1 MKLRKHKG
9 QYIISE
15 AKFPFSAEIELEN
28 GGELEVELSIID
40 NRIITQSQRNFIFK
54 LCEEFAYYSGEDKE
68 YWRLLLQQFNANIR
82 NIEVE
87 SLSKCSVEY
96 ANGLIDTI
104 ITFAI
109 DNEIPIAKN
118 ILDENAYKF
127 DKKQVYALILKRQCV
142 ICGQRADVH
151 HTLKTVGMGKDRRNM
166 SHIGMTV
173 LPLCRLH
180 HQETHTIGDVAFN
193 EKYHLIPVVVDAK
206 LEHFIKTGKIKV
218 FEEKGE

>member
-87 SLSKCSVEY
+87 SLSKCSVDY

-151 HTLKTVGMGKDRRNM
+151 HIDAVGMGNDRAKI
-166 SHIGMTV
+166 SHIGKRAIS
-173 LPLCRLH
+173 LCRLH
-180 HQETHTIGDVAFN
+180 HSEAHTIGNEAFL
-193 EKYHLIPVVVDAK
+193 EKYHLTPVTIDKK
-206 LEHFIKTGKIKV
+206 LEYFLKNGKIKS
-218 FEEKGE
+218 FNE

>member
-1 MKLRKHKG
+1 MKLHKHKG
-9 QYIISE
+9 QYILTDVTL
-15 AKFPFSAEIELEN
+15 PFTAQLELEN
-28 GGELEVELSIID
+28 GSELEVEISIVD
-40 NRIITQSQRNFIFK
+40 NRQITHSQRNFIFK

-82 NIEVE
+82 SIEVE

-151 HTLKTVGMGKDRRNM
+151 HIDAVGMGNDRTKI
-166 SHIGMTV
+166 SHIGKRAIS
-173 LPLCRLH
+173 LCRLH
-180 HQETHTIGDVAFN
+180 HSEAHTIGNEAFL
-193 EKYHLIPVVVDAK
+193 EKYHLTPVTIDKK
-206 LEHFIKTGKIKV
+206 LEYFLKNGKIKS
-218 FEEKGE
+218 FNE

>member
-68 YWRLLLQQFNANIR
+68 YWRLLLQQFNSNIR
-82 NIEVE
+82 SIEVE

-127 DKKQVYALILKRQCV
+127 DKQQVYALILKRQCV

-151 HTLKTVGMGKDRRNM
+151 HIDAVGMGNDRAKI
-166 SHIGMTV
+166 SHIGKRAIS
-173 LPLCRLH
+173 LCRLH
-180 HQETHTIGDVAFN
+180 HSEAHTIGNEAFL
-193 EKYHLIPVVVDAK
+193 EKYHLTPVTIDKK
-206 LEHFIKTGKIKV
+206 LEYFLKNGKIKS
-218 FEEKGE
+218 FNE

>member
-82 NIEVE
+82 SIEVE

-151 HTLKTVGMGKDRRNM
+151 HIDAVGMGNDRAKI
-166 SHIGMTV
+166 SHIGKRAIS
-173 LPLCRLH
+173 LCRLH
-180 HQETHTIGDVAFN
+180 HSEAHTIGNEAFL
-193 EKYHLIPVVVDAK
+193 EKYHLTPVTIDKK
-206 LEHFIKTGKIKV
+206 LEYFLKNGKIKS
-218 FEEKGE
+218 FNE

>member
-1 MKLRKHKG
+1 MKLRKIKG
-9 QYIISE
+9 QYILTEVSV
-15 AKFPFSAEIELEN
+15 PFTAEMELEN

-82 NIEVE
+82 SIEVE

-151 HTLKTVGMGKDRRNM
+151 HIDAVGMGNDRAKI
-166 SHIGMTV
+166 SHIGKRAIS
-173 LPLCRLH
+173 LCRLH
-180 HQETHTIGDVAFN
+180 HSEAHTIGNEAFL
-193 EKYHLIPVVVDAK
+193 EKYHLTPVTIDKK
-206 LEHFIKTGKIKV
+206 LEYFLKNGKIKS
-218 FEEKGE
+218 FNE

>member
-1 MKLRKHKG
+1 MKLRKSKG
-9 QYIISE
+9 QYILTDVTLPLT
-15 AKFPFSAEIELEN
+15 AQLELES
-28 GGELEVELSIID
+28 GGELDVEISIID
-40 NRIITQSQRNFIFK
+40 NRQITQAQRNFIFK

-82 NIEVE
+82 SIEVE

-151 HTLKTVGMGKDRRNM
+151 HIDAVGMGNDRAKI
-166 SHIGMTV
+166 SHIGKRAIS
-173 LPLCRLH
+173 LCRLH
-180 HQETHTIGDVAFN
+180 HSEAHTIGNEAFL
-193 EKYHLIPVVVDAK
+193 EKYHLTPVTIDKK
-206 LEHFIKTGKIKV
+206 LEYFLKNGKIKS
-218 FEEKGE
+218 FNE

>member
-54 LCEEFAYYSGEDKE
+54 LCEEFAYYSGEDKD

-82 NIEVE
+82 GIEVE
-87 SLSKCSVEY
+87 SLKNCSVDY

-151 HTLKTVGMGKDRRNM
+151 HIDAVGMGNDRAKI
-166 SHIGMTV
+166 SHIGKRAIS
-173 LPLCRLH
+173 LCRLH
-180 HQETHTIGDVAFN
+180 HSEAHTIGNEAFL
-193 EKYHLIPVVVDAK
+193 EKYHLTPVTIDKK
-206 LEHFIKTGKIKV
+206 LEYFLKNGKIKS
-218 FEEKGE
+218 FNE

>member
-54 LCEEFAYYSGEDKE
+54 LCEEFAYYSGEDKD

-82 NIEVE
+82 GIEVE
-87 SLSKCSVEY
+87 SLKNCSVDY

-142 ICGQRADVH
+142 ICGQRADIH
-151 HTLKTVGMGKDRRNM
+151 HVDAVGMGNDRKAM
-166 SHIGMTV
+166 SHVGLRVIS
-173 LPLCRLH
+173 LCRSH
-180 HQETHTIGDVAFN
+180 HVEAHTIGNEAFLD
-193 EKYHLIPVVVDAK
+193 KYHLTPIVVDQK
-206 LEHFIKTGKIKV
+206 LDYFIKNKKIRLY
-218 FEEKGE
+218 EGE

>member
-82 NIEVE
+82 SIEVE

-96 ANGLIDTI
+96 ATGLYVTI
-104 ITFAI
+104 C
-109 DNEIPIAKN
+109 NEIPHFRQPTSLTRN
-118 ILDENAYKF
+118 KF
-127 DKKQVYALILKRQCV
+127 
-142 ICGQRADVH
+142 
-151 HTLKTVGMGKDRRNM
+151 M
-166 SHIGMTV
+166 
-173 LPLCRLH
+173 P
-180 HQETHTIGDVAFN
+180 
-193 EKYHLIPVVVDAK
+193 
-206 LEHFIKTGKIKV
+206 
-218 FEEKGE
+218 

>member
-151 HTLKTVGMGKDRRNM
+151 HIDAVGMGNDRAKI
-166 SHIGMTV
+166 SHIGKRAIS
-173 LPLCRLH
+173 LCRLH
-180 HQETHTIGDVAFN
+180 HSEAHTIGNEAFL
-193 EKYHLIPVVVDAK
+193 EKYHLTPVTIDKK
-206 LEHFIKTGKIKV
+206 LEYFLKNGKIKS
-218 FEEKGE
+218 FNE